1 LAAIL
6 FLLSNLWYGYFQ
18 EYKPVRQRAGF
29 FVVVIFDT
37 YLQANFLNLF
47 MQVQV
52 DINFDQ
58 LVQIAKKLPDTQW
71 LKLKSEVEK
80 DMPIQME
87 PDADFIKLLL
97 SGPTFSEEQLTEIAE
112 TRKAINQ
119 WRTK

>member
-1 LAAIL
+1 M
-6 FLLSNLWYGYFQ
+6 Q
-18 EYKPVRQRAGF
+18 V
-29 FVVVIFDT
+29 
-37 YLQANFLNLF
+37 
-47 MQVQV
+47 QVQV

-58 LVQIAKKLPDTQW
+58 LVQIAKKPPGTQW
-71 LKLKSEVEK
+71 NKLKEEVEK
-80 DMPIQME
+80 EMYVQTQ